1 MLIANPIYDVVFKY
15 LLEDLEIAKGLLS
28 EILQTEILHIAVE
41 QQETSAFKEAYG
53 GIQILRMDFKAEIKT
68 NTGSKKILIELQK
81 GKYSLD
87 IMRFRK
93 YLGSN
98 YSKPDAENKEP
109 LPITTIY
116 FLGFEL
122 EEKIPNSVIKVN
134 RHYYDGITNQEIKV
148 RSNFIEQLSHD
159 SYVIQISNLQPNLQ
173 TQLEETLSIFQQK
186 YKIKGNKKILAYNHP
201 TNNKLLKRMIRRLN
215 KAVESEK
222 IREQMDF
229 EDELDKLLESKI
241 REAELIAEK
250 NKVLESK
257 LIEKDKVLE
266 EQNKVLEKKD
276 KVLEEQKRIIEE
288 LQQKLKNNQ

>member
-68 NTGSKKILIELQK
+68 DTGSKKILIELQK

-98 YSKPDAENKEP
+98 YSKSDTENKEP

-148 RSNFIEQLSHD
+148 RSTFIEQLSHD
-159 SYVIQISNLQPNLQ
+159 SYVIQITNLQPNLQ

-201 TNNKLLKRMIRRLN
+201 PNNKLLKRMIRRLN

-257 LIEKDKVLE
+257 LIEKDKVL
-266 EQNKVLEKKD
+266 D
-276 KVLEEQKRIIEE
+276 EQKRIIEE
-288 LQQKLKNNQ
+288 LQRKLNDKA